1 MNIIYVK
8 LFSSHGVTWKVDM
21 RVRSCHIFPKRRMWQ
36 LDVHGWVAGNH
47 VWSHTWQTAKHCAW
61 HTTNT
66 PDFKEKGFFSPS
78 SEQALL
84 EYVSALRKQ
93 GKVERVE
100 ALTVA
105 LLQLWQLKFGN
116 LLYVLETYTLQMS
129 VSAALYSLLRAQVW
143 TIRDSSLWK

>member
-1 MNIIYVK
+1 MAHNKYTR
-8 LFSSHGVTWKVDM
+8 LQ
-21 RVRSCHIFPKRRMWQ
+21 R
-36 LDVHGWVAGNH
+36 
-47 VWSHTWQTAKHCAW
+47 
-61 HTTNT
+61 
-66 PDFKEKGFFSPS
+66 EGFFSPS

>member
-1 MNIIYVK
+1 M
-8 LFSSHGVTWKVDM
+8 LSSSLLTEWHEKWTWELDHVTFFRKDVCDSSMSTVEWLGIMCGVIRDCKTLCMAHNKYTRLQREV
-21 RVRSCHIFPKRRMWQ
+21 
-36 LDVHGWVAGNH
+36 
-47 VWSHTWQTAKHCAW
+47 
-61 HTTNT
+61 
-66 PDFKEKGFFSPS
+66 FSPS

>member
-21 RVRSCHIFPKRRMWQ
+21 RVRSCYIFPKRRMWQ

-47 VWSHTWQTAKHCAW
+47 VWSHTWLQNTVHGTQQIHQTSKRS
-61 HTTNT
+61 
-66 PDFKEKGFFSPS
+66 FFPLIWAS
-78 SEQALL
+78 L
-84 EYVSALRKQ
+84 VSALRKQ

>member
-1 MNIIYVK
+1 M
-8 LFSSHGVTWKVDM
+8 LSSSLLTEWHEKWTWELDHVTFFRKDVCDSSMSTVEWLGIMCGVIRGRLHNT
-21 RVRSCHIFPKRRMWQ
+21 
-36 LDVHGWVAGNH
+36 VHGTQQIH
-47 VWSHTWQTAKHCAW
+47 QTSKRS
-61 HTTNT
+61 
-66 PDFKEKGFFSPS
+66 FFPPS

>member
-1 MNIIYVK
+1 MSTVEWLGIMC
-8 LFSSHGVTWKVDM
+8 GVIRGRLQNT
-21 RVRSCHIFPKRRMWQ
+21 
-36 LDVHGWVAGNH
+36 VHGTQQIH
-47 VWSHTWQTAKHCAW
+47 QTSKRS
-61 HTTNT
+61 
-66 PDFKEKGFFSPS
+66 FFPPS

-105 LLQLWQLKFGN
+105 LLQLSQLKFGN

-129 VSAALYSLLRAQVW
+129 VSAALYSLLRAQV
-143 TIRDSSLWK
+143 